1 VQTLLN
7 KVGSLRP
14 VNASKPEDLPEYVAI
29 FTIIACYR
37 SWVRHPFIRWML
49 YIMMIKKLALLT
61 GLSVTAFS
69 VWAQS
74 SADTLVVTAN
84 RFQQPVNTV
93 LAPTDVVT
101 RAEIDKWQ
109 ARTVVDVLRRLPGV
123 DIAQNGG
130 IGQSASVYVRGT
142 EAKQLLML
150 IDGVPVARS
159 GISNDPELNQL
170 PLSLVQRIEF
180 IRGPRSAVYGSGAIG
195 GVVNIIT
202 QTGDEKSQI
211 NASVGSNSYQ
221 TYDGALRQRFGDT
234 VATVA
239 GAYTSTKG
247 FNVQPD
253 SSWAGDDDRDGYRNK
268 TFWGSLQHKFNE
280 NIDGF
285 FRGYSFTN
293 NVDYDQGNYGYD
305 AGGDERQ
312 LYSQNWDTGLRFN
325 SGIYSSQLI
334 ANYQKSKD
342 YNYSSVYGRYNDGTT
357 LDDMEQ
363 RYIQWGNNV
372 VVGHGSVS
380 AGVDWKQERL
390 TSSDNY
396 ARDVYKRENTGLYL
410 TGQQQ
415 FGDVTLEASGRED
428 HDDEFGWHGTWQTA
442 AGWEF
447 VDDYRVTLS
456 YGTGFLAP
464 SLGQQ
469 YGAERFGI
477 ASNPNLKP
485 EESKQWEAGLEG
497 LTGPVEWRLSA
508 YRYEIDNLVTYSQT
522 AYYNIN
528 SATIKGV
535 EWTGNVDTGIFSHRV
550 TLQYIDPR
558 DDETDE
564 VLPRRAKRQAK
575 YQLDWTMFDVD
586 MDIAWQYFGRRYD
599 NRSSTYNPEQRV
611 LPSYSTVDISASYP
625 VTSHLTVRGKIGNL
639 FDKDYETAY
648 GYQTAGREYTLS
660 GSYTF

>member
-1 VQTLLN
+1 
-7 KVGSLRP
+7 
-14 VNASKPEDLPEYVAI
+14 
-29 FTIIACYR
+29 
-37 SWVRHPFIRWML
+37 
-49 YIMMIKKLALLT
+49 MMIKKLALLT
-61 GLSVTAFS
+61 GFSVTAFS
-69 VWAQS
+69 VWAQN
-74 SADTLVVTAN
+74 SADTMVVTAN

-101 RAEIDKWQ
+101 RADIDKWQ
-109 ARTVVDVLRRLPGV
+109 ARSVIDVLRRLPGV

-130 IGQSASVYVRGT
+130 LGQSASVYVRGT

-159 GISNDPELNQL
+159 GISNDPELNQI
-170 PLSLVQRIEF
+170 PLSLVQRIEY

-202 QTGDEKSQI
+202 QTGEEKSQI
-211 NASVGSNSYQ
+211 NAGVGSKGYQ
-221 TYDGALRQRFGDT
+221 TYDGALRQHVGDNT

-247 FNVQPD
+247 FNVQPT

-268 TFWGSLQHKFNE
+268 TFWGGLQHKFND
-280 NIDGF
+280 NLDGF
-285 FRGYSFTN
+285 FRGYSFAN
-293 NVDYDQGNYGYD
+293 NVDYDQGDYGYA

-312 LYSQNWDTGLRFN
+312 LYSQNWDTGLHFN

-342 YNYSSVYGRYNDGTT
+342 YNYSSITGRYNDGTT

-372 VVGHGSVS
+372 IVGHGSVS

-390 TSSDNY
+390 TSSDSY
-396 ARDVYKRENTGLYL
+396 ARDAYKRENTGLYL

-415 FGDVTLEASGRED
+415 VGDVTLEASGRED
-428 HDDEFGWHGTWQTA
+428 HDDDFGWHGTWQTA

-447 VDDYRVTLS
+447 VDDYRVTVS

-469 YGAERFGI
+469 YGATRFGI

-485 EESKQWEAGLEG
+485 EESRQWEAGLEG
-497 LTGPVEWRLSA
+497 LTGPVDWRLSA
-508 YRYEIDNLVTYSQT
+508 YRYEIENLVTYNRT

-535 EWTGNVDTGIFSHRV
+535 EWTGNVDTGIFTHRV

-575 YQLDWTMFDVD
+575 YQLDWTMFNLD

-599 NRSSTYNPEQRV
+599 NRSSSYNPQQQV
-611 LPSYSTVDISASYP
+611 LPSYSTVEVAASYP
-625 VTSHLTVRGKIGNL
+625 ITSQLTVRGKISNL

>member
-1 VQTLLN
+1 
-7 KVGSLRP
+7 
-14 VNASKPEDLPEYVAI
+14 
-29 FTIIACYR
+29 
-37 SWVRHPFIRWML
+37 
-49 YIMMIKKLALLT
+49 MMIKKISLLT
-61 GLSVTAFS
+61 AFSVTAFS
-69 VWAQS
+69 GWAQETS
-74 SADTLVVTAN
+74 PDSMVVTAN

-93 LAPTDVVT
+93 LAPTEVVT
-101 RAEIDKWQ
+101 REDIERWQ
-109 ARTVVDVLRRLPGV
+109 AKSLSDVMRRLPGV
-123 DIAQNGG
+123 DIAQYGG
-130 IGQSASVYVRGT
+130 MGQTSSTFIRGT
-142 EAKQLLML
+142 EAKHTLVLV
-150 IDGVPVARS
+150 DGVPVARS
-159 GISNDPELNQL
+159 GISNDPDLNQI
-170 PLSLVQRIEF
+170 PVSLVQRIEY

-195 GVVNIIT
+195 GVINIIT
-202 QTGDEKSQI
+202 QASDAKSQI
-211 NASVGSNSYQ
+211 NAGFGSRHYQ
-221 TYDGALRQRFGDT
+221 EYDGALRQRFGDT

-239 GAYTSTKG
+239 GAYKSTKG

-253 SSWAGDDDRDGYRNK
+253 SSWSRDSDRDGYRNK
-268 TFWGSLQHKFNE
+268 TFWGGLEHKFND
-280 NIDGF
+280 NVDGF
-285 FRGYSFTN
+285 FRGYSFSN
-293 NVDYDQGNYGYD
+293 NTDYDQGEYGYD
-305 AGGDERQ
+305 AGGDEHQ
-312 LYSQNWDTGLRFN
+312 LYNQNWDVGLRFN

-334 ANYQKSKD
+334 ANYQKIKD
-342 YNYSSVYGRYNDGTT
+342 YNYSSLYGRYEDGTT

-363 RYIQWGNNV
+363 RYIQWGNNLI
-372 VVGHGSVS
+372 VGHGSVS

-390 TSSDNY
+390 ISSDDY
-396 ARDVYKRENTGLYL
+396 SRDTYKRENTGLYL

-428 HDDEFGWHGTWQTA
+428 KDDEFGWHGTWQTA

-447 VDDYRVTLS
+447 VEGYRATVS

-477 ASNPNLKP
+477 ASNPDLKP

-497 LTGPVEWRLSA
+497 LTGPLDWRLSA
-508 YRYEIDNLVTYSQT
+508 YRYEIDNLITYDDD

-535 EWTGNVDTGIFSHRV
+535 EWTGNVNTGIFSHRV

-564 VLPRRAKRQAK
+564 VLPRRSKRQAK
-575 YQLDWTMFDVD
+575 YQLDWTMFNVD
-586 MDIAWQYFGRRYD
+586 MDIAWQYFGKRYD
-599 NRSSTYNPEQRV
+599 NRSSSYNPEQRI
-611 LPSYSTVDISASYP
+611 LPSYSTVDVSASYP
-625 VTSHLTVRGKIGNL
+625 LTSHLTVRGKIANL